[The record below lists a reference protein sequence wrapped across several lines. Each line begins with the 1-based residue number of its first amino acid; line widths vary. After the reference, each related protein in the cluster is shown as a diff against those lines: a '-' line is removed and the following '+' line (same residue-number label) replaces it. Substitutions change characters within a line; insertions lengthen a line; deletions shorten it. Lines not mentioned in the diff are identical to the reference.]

1 MNRTS
6 VQIMAS
12 KYHCQKEWGLFA
24 EVIDFKTREGE
35 IQNKPGASC
44 VHRKN
49 EVLKNKQKKKF
60 VLKTCQNDT

>member
-1 MNRTS
+1 MCMCLYTNPLLGIRSHDTQIAMNRTS

-12 KYHCQKEWGLFA
+12 KYHCQKEWELFA

-44 VHRKN
+44 VHRK
-49 EVLKNKQKKKF
+49 
-60 VLKTCQNDT
+60 